1 VLLEVDRPTGQ
12 LTPVLMM
19 RASVPVALRAQAAA
33 AGLATRWG

>member
-12 LTPVLMM
+12 LTPVLMLC
-19 RASVPVALRAQAAA
+19 ASVPVALHAQAAA